1 MTIFSTAAR
10 ELGLVDI
17 KYRRTPIKLF
27 DGIEFDA
34 EDPIG
39 YLNSLGIK
47 RNITM
52 AEVHLDPQRLP
63 SVA

>member
-1 MTIFSTAAR
+1 
-10 ELGLVDI
+10 LGLGDI

-39 YLNSLGIK
+39 YLNSLPIK
-47 RNITM
+47 CNVTM
-52 AEVHLDPQRLP
+52 AEVHLDGIRN
-63 SVA
+63 AA